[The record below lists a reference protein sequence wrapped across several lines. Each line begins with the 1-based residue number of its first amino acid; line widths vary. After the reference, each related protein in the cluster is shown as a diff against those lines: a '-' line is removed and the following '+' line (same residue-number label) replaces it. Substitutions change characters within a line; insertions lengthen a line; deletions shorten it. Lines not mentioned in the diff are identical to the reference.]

1 MRKYKNKDD
10 VQKKSYFNDRFYIT
24 PSIPRQKVQD
34 DEVFFDDLEK
44 LEENFTLLDSYIEV
58 GHLVIYINASSNVE
72 VLKYLRDECS
82 YDMLMEL
89 SAIDYIKTKQ
99 GFEIFYEMLSMSKRK
114 RLRVK
119 CFIKQKEELESVI
132 SVFKMANWSEREM
145 FDMYGIKIINH
156 PFMKRILMPDDWYDY
171 PLLKTYP
178 LQGDE
183 AASWYEVDK
192 IFGKEARDTIG
203 PEIRDSAAIDRYDT
217 SRFSRLGHEVEF
229 GVEVNDKSLKQVS
242 TSYQEDDKPLFIKKL
257 DPKDSITI
265 KGKR

>member
-1 MRKYKNKDD
+1 
-10 VQKKSYFNDRFYIT
+10 
-24 PSIPRQKVQD
+24 
-34 DEVFFDDLEK
+34 
-44 LEENFTLLDSYIEV
+44 
-58 GHLVIYINASSNVE
+58 
-72 VLKYLRDECS
+72 
-82 YDMLMEL
+82 
-89 SAIDYIKTKQ
+89 
-99 GFEIFYEMLSMSKRK
+99 
-114 RLRVK
+114 
-119 CFIKQKEELESVI
+119 
-132 SVFKMANWSEREM
+132 
-145 FDMYGIKIINH
+145 
-156 PFMKRILMPDDWYDY
+156 MKRILMPDDWYDY

-229 GVEVNDKSLKQVS
+229 GVEVTDKTLKQVS

-265 KGKR
+265 KGRR